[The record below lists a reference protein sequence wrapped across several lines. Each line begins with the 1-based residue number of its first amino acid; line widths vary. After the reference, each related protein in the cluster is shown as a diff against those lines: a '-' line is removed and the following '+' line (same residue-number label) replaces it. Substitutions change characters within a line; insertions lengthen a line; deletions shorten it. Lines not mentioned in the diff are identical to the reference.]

1 MINARYLI
9 GGVLLVCAVFIFRE
23 ALSYQ
28 YYGKLVP
35 GPGFFPVWLSGLLV
49 LLSILYI
56 IDSIRSEKV
65 ALKDILPQGKEL
77 KKVLALLGGM
87 ILFIVMVPYTGFLTA
102 SIVLLLILFSL
113 DYKWYSGIL
122 ISGAVGITA
131 CYVFKNFLSVPLPPG
146 PFGF

>member
-9 GGVLLVCAVFIFRE
+9 GGVLLVCAVFIFRS
-23 ALSYQ
+23 AV
-28 YYGKLVP
+28 VP
-35 GPGFFPVWLSGLLV
+35 ILRQTRSRPGFFPVWLSGLLV